1 MMRQRI
7 FFIIIFTITAN
18 LFGQKYDESFFSNME
33 WRNIGPNR
41 GGRSLSSMG
50 SPGRPNEYYFGATGG
65 GLWKTTD
72 AGNTWFPVTD
82 GQISSS
88 SIGAVAVAETNPD
101 IVYIGGG
108 ETQLRGSITQGDGVY
123 KSIDGGKTWKHI
135 GLSDTQAIA
144 RIRIH
149 PTNPDIV
156 YVAALG
162 HPYGDND
169 ERGIFRSR
177 DGGETWEKILYN
189 SPKAGGVDISIDRT
203 NPKVIYASLWQVYRK
218 AWKMWGGGPFSGIYK
233 TTDGGDTWEELT
245 KNSGMPEGPIGKIGM
260 AVSPAD
266 PKRVWA
272 VVEASEGGVF
282 RSDDGGKNWERTND
296 DRKIRQRHFYY
307 SRIVADPLDRE
318 TVYALNTRLYKS
330 TDGGVNFDTQ
340 ISVPHGDNH
349 DLWINRDNNQI
360 MINAND
366 GGANVSFNGGASWST
381 QQNQPTAQFYR
392 VITDNRFPYYV
403 YGGQQDNSSV
413 AIASR
418 ASGGI
423 DWKDWYP
430 VAGCESAY
438 LAFDPDNPVLVY
450 GGCYQGLID
459 ELNVETGNRRSVMAY
474 EYLGLGSDPIDQ
486 KYRFNWNAPIVAS
499 PHDPNIIYH
508 AGNVVL
514 KTTDRGESWEAI
526 SPDLTLDKKENL
538 GRGGSPI
545 TNEAA
550 GGEIYHT
557 ILYLEPSEHDEGTLW
572 AGTDDGL
579 VHVTKDGGKSWKNV
593 TPNGMKEGMVNAI
606 DVSPH
611 DPSTAYIAF
620 TRYKFGDFAPYIYK
634 TNNLGKSWKKV
645 VRGIPSDAYVRV
657 VREDP
662 VRKGLLY
669 AGTELGV
676 FVSFDD
682 GKEWQPFQLNLPIV
696 PITDL
701 TIRNNDLVAST
712 LGRAFWIL
720 DNLSPL
726 QTMSAD
732 LAKAE
737 LHLFSPR
744 ETHLISYGGR
754 ADGTARGK
762 NPPSGVVFQY
772 LLGAEGEAVE
782 GLKLSIIDSRG
793 DTVRTFTSNESEPEQ
808 TRWGVQRVPGLGT
821 EKGMNRFVWNMR
833 RENLTAVPK
842 LFSSGSRAGYRVGPG
857 KYTAS
862 MTLGDNQAEVSVK
875 MLTDPRNDQAV
886 SYRKQQQILADLY
899 ESANDLYSS
908 VNSIRSMRSQLK
920 SIMKNVKGTDDSEK
934 LLDAGK
940 SAVKALS
947 EWEMSVVSLKLE
959 TFQDVVNFDSGLDA
973 DITELMS
980 KIDGSGPSVS
990 EGSEERYHDLMDQ
1003 WDEKKSQL
1011 EEIVEEHVG
1020 RFNDLYREMD
1030 IPAVIV
1036 PEN

>member
-1 MMRQRI
+1 MVRSEDKINDTPSTSQPLTSHGTLSCGISLNYIRPLFGVKRDKEKHIM
-7 FFIIIFTITAN
+7 TTAN
-18 LFGQKYDESFFSNME
+18 RIYKSTVIAFLVAASFLGAEIDSSLFQSME
-33 WRNIGPNR
+33 WRNIGPFR
-41 GGRSLSSMG
+41 GGRSTAVAG
-50 SPGRPNEYYFGATGG
+50 VVKDHATYYFGATGG
-65 GLWKTTD
+65 GVWKTND
-72 AGNTWFPVTD
+72 AGISWRNVSD
-82 GQISSS
+82 GHFGVG
-88 SIGAVAVAETNPD
+88 SIGAIAVSPSDPNT
-101 IVYIGGG
+101 VYVGTG
-108 ETQLRGSITQGDGVY
+108 TACVRGVSSSHGDGVY
-123 KSIDGGKTWKHI
+123 KSMDGGETWRHLGLRETRHI
-135 GLSDTQAIA
+135 SKVIV
-144 RIRIH
+144 H
-149 PTNPDIV
+149 PKNPDLV
-156 YVAALG
+156 YVAAQG
-162 HPYGDND
+162 TQWKGSED
-169 ERGIFRSR
+169 RGIYRSK
-177 DGGETWEKILYN
+177 DGGETWEKILF
-189 SPKAGGVDISIDRT
+189 IDKLASASDLSMDMT
-203 NPKVIYASLWQVYRK
+203 NPRVLYAAFWDHQRLPWHVRS
-218 AWKMWGGGPFSGIYK
+218 GGPGSGIHK
-233 TTDGGDTWEELT
+233 STDGGDTWEKLENGL
-245 KNSGMPEGPIGKIGM
+245 PESMGKT
-260 AVSPAD
+260 AVSVSPAN
-266 PKRVWA
+266 PKRVW
-272 VVEASEGGVF
+272 VLTESDRWGLY
-282 RSDDGGKNWERTND
+282 RSDDGGKFFRRVNKERVLIA
-296 DRKIRQRHFYY
+296 RSWYY
-307 SRIVADPLDRE
+307 IHVFADPQDE
-318 TVYALNTRLYKS
+318 NTVYVLNAPVMKS
-330 TDGGVNFDTQ
+330 TDGGRTFKN
-340 ISVPHGDNH
+340 IRVPHGDNH
-349 DLWINRDNNQI
+349 DLWINPDNNQI

-514 KTTDRGESWEAI
+514 KTTDRGESWESI

-579 VHVTKDGGKSWKNV
+579 VHVTKEGGKSWKNV

-634 TNNLGKSWKKV
+634 TNNLGTSWKKV

-737 LHLFSPR
+737 LHLFG
-744 ETHLISYGGR
+744 E
-754 ADGTARGK
+754 GK
-762 NPPSGVVFQY
+762 
-772 LLGAEGEAVE
+772 
-782 GLKLSIIDSRG
+782 
-793 DTVRTFTSNESEPEQ
+793 EPA
-808 TRWGVQRVPGLGT
+808 
-821 EKGMNRFVWNMR
+821 KR
-833 RENLTAVPK
+833 RC
-842 LFSSGSRAGYRVGPG
+842 
-857 KYTAS
+857 
-862 MTLGDNQAEVSVK
+862 VSV
-875 MLTDPRNDQAV
+875 PFGR
-886 SYRKQQQILADLY
+886 RG
-899 ESANDLYSS
+899 
-908 VNSIRSMRSQLK
+908 RSCRR
-920 SIMKNVKGTDDSEK
+920 
-934 LLDAGK
+934 A
-940 SAVKALS
+940 
-947 EWEMSVVSLKLE
+947 
-959 TFQDVVNFDSGLDA
+959 
-973 DITELMS
+973 
-980 KIDGSGPSVS
+980 
-990 EGSEERYHDLMDQ
+990 
-1003 WDEKKSQL
+1003 
-1011 EEIVEEHVG
+1011 EIVHH
-1020 RFNDLYREMD
+1020 R
-1030 IPAVIV
+1030 
-1036 PEN
+1036 